1 MVRSIDAPSPAEVY
15 AASDH
20 SVGRLG
26 EGILAAHPESE
37 GEGMMTRE
45 SEGRVPG
52 QQQAIGMSFS
62 LLAHPYPPECLV

>member
-1 MVRSIDAPSPAEVY
+1 MEQ
-15 AASDH
+15 
-20 SVGRLG
+20 
-26 EGILAAHPESE
+26 EILASHPESE